1 MRNTELARV
10 PPTFHPLSSAGS
22 RASVCTMGKFICSLI
37 RSAMNVSRRQRQHS
51 VDAVL
56 LMGGNIRGNTDY
68 PAGAFFSLE
77 ALEAEVKPEEVVAV
91 VPMPGWLLARG
102 VQETHA
108 GDPVSG
114 WMQFDTGVV
123 EEITSDS
130 DDNEDSIPVVT
141 EVANAP
147 LDPDRLYRVATK
159 ISDLTNGQSPSWTEY
174 YTDNAH
180 VLPPKGAYVNV
191 HAELMSYFARNLWR
205 KIWDDVSVEL
215 EEECGL
221 DGEDCN
227 PKKRLELLD
236 VEGDGEVTMGDIQ
249 EALRNRLG
257 YSVDEKETT
266 LASFVHSFADT
277 TGDGTVTRADL
288 EVFCDEMD
296 ALMKNDSWRLAYG
309 KPVAAA
315 ARQEEIQKTN

>member
-1 MRNTELARV
+1 M
-10 PPTFHPLSSAGS
+10 
-22 RASVCTMGKFICSLI
+22 
-37 RSAMNVSRRQRQHS
+37 
-51 VDAVL
+51 
-56 LMGGNIRGNTDY
+56 
-68 PAGAFFSLE
+68 
-77 ALEAEVKPEEVVAV
+77 
-91 VPMPGWLLARG
+91 
-102 VQETHA
+102 
-108 GDPVSG
+108 
-114 WMQFDTGVV
+114 
-123 EEITSDS
+123 
-130 DDNEDSIPVVT
+130 T